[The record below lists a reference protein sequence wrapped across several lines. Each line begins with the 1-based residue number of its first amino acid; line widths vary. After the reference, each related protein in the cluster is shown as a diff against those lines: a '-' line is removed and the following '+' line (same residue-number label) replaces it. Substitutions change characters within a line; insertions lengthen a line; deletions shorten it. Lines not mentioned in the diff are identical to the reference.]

1 MSPYINVGHAYHEN
15 LNANQKNKNKKTMLD
30 VFTLNF
36 CSDEQC
42 TFKVHALVVLLL
54 CLQLYLG
61 AAREHEKW
69 NTSGCH

>member
-15 LNANQKNKNKKTMLD
+15 LNAHQKKILLD

-36 CSDEQC
+36 CSDESC
-42 TFKVHALVVLLL
+42 TFKVHALVILLL
-54 CLQLYLG
+54 CLWLYHG

-69 NTSGCH
+69 NTFGCH